1 MDRFIFFISC
11 VAFFTATVGNA
22 QDRITTLSLEEAIA
36 LATRENFTLRAAQ
49 FDYQST
55 RANEITAGLIPNPAF
70 SYMAEQL
77 GEPEKN
83 KDQHTFI
90 LGQVIET
97 GGKRGRR
104 LDSARAATRVAGHI
118 LAGIQQQIVFQTKK
132 AYSDVLTAKAALDLA
147 DQNVKSLGEIEQ
159 IQRVRANKGDI
170 SELELLRIQVQQF
183 AFQRDAADAR
193 QSLQAAKIALRAVA
207 GPDRIADD
215 YDIIGKLDF
224 RDFTFSRLDLYNL
237 ARANRPD
244 IRAADSAREK
254 AQADINLAHA
264 NAWWDITPQ
273 LEYRKDGKFD
283 SYGVGVS
290 VPLRV
295 FDRNQGEIA
304 RTLADARRVDAT
316 YQATVIQ
323 AQSEVDTA
331 FAAMLTERQKVTLLS
346 GSYVPKAQQARQTVE
361 FAYRRG
367 GASLLDFLD
376 AQRSYRETSLE
387 YVRSL
392 GNYWT
397 ALYQLELAVGGSLI
411 K

>member
-1 MDRFIFFISC
+1 MTKALIIA
-11 VAFFTATVGNA
+11 VYGMTLTAATVNA
-22 QDRITTLSLEEAIA
+22 QDRITSLSLQQAID
-36 LATRENFTLRAAQ
+36 LATRENFALRAAQ
-49 FDYQST
+49 FDYQAM
-55 RANEITAGLIPNPAF
+55 RANEITAGLIPNPTV

-77 GEPEKN
+77 GEPERN
-83 KDQHTFI
+83 KEQHTVT
-90 LGQVIET
+90 LGQTIET

-104 LDSARAATRVAGHI
+104 LDSARAATRVAEHTA
-118 LAGIQQQIVFQTKK
+118 AGVEQQIVFQTKK
-132 AYSDVLTAKAALDLA
+132 SFADVLSAKAALDLA
-147 DQNVKSLGEIEQ
+147 EQNMKSLSDVEQ
-159 IQRVRANKGDI
+159 LQRVRASKGDI

-183 AFQRDAADAR
+183 AFERDAADAR
-193 QSLQAAKIALRAVA
+193 QALQAAKIALRAVV
-207 GPDRIADD
+207 GPEKIAED
-215 YDIIGKLDF
+215 YDTVGTLEFKDF
-224 RDFTFSRLDLYNL
+224 SFNKSDLYEL

-244 IRAADSAREK
+244 IRAADAAREK
-254 AQADINLAHA
+254 AQADINLARA

-283 SYGVGVS
+283 SYGLGVS
-290 VPLRV
+290 LPLRI
-295 FDRNQGEIA
+295 FDRNQGEITRA
-304 RTLADARRVDAT
+304 LADARRADAA
-316 YQATVIQ
+316 YQATLVQ
-323 AQSEVDTA
+323 GLSEVDTA
-331 FAAMLTERQKVTLLS
+331 LGATVTERQKLVALRD
-346 GSYVPKAQQARQTVE
+346 SYVPKAEKARATVE